1 MADNKNNRQKRKY
14 AWMDEYI
21 KRTGEVAMEQAKK
34 NNTYI
39 VYELDGK
46 LVKEYP
52 NGKIIPLNVE
62 EEG

>member
-1 MADNKNNRQKRKY
+1 MSDNKNNRPKRKY
-14 AWMDEYI
+14 KWMDEYI

-39 VYELDGK
+39 VYEKDGK

-52 NGKIIPLNVE
+52 KGKIIRLNGE